1 MEQDATGYD
10 SLTIRPLPKWLTDQR
25 DSLNIVRPVKL
36 QMKEDNSL
44 GVSFFITGVII
55 FLIITILTIYIL
67 KKNKNKSL

>member
-1 MEQDATGYD
+1 MEQYATGYD

>member
-10 SLTIRPLPKWLTDQR
+10 SLVIRPLPKWLTDQR